1 MNPVLPPHAS
11 MTAAEL
17 TSLLAALLLFAAI
30 FLLAAAFA
38 SILLERI
45 SRRRR
50 LVSLAEIA
58 RRANPT
64 LIVALG
70 CPPRTRRGRPSRYLI
85 GRASAAAAAFHYLR
99 EDLRKDLR
107 EDRREDPGEGP
118 REELREVPILCSG
131 RITAPRL
138 GENGGPDGADEAE
151 ALAVLLEAARVPRAS
166 ILFDRSAARTIDTVD
181 HLAEHHHS
189 ARILIVTQ
197 AFHLPRALFLA
208 RARGLEAW
216 GLAAPG
222 PTPGWRGQLREG
234 LGRMRAVWDVGIR
247 WRRR

>member
-1 MNPVLPPHAS
+1 MNPVLTPHAS
-11 MTAAEL
+11 TTATAL
-17 TSLLAALLLFAAI
+17 PALLAALLLIAAL
-30 FLLAAAFA
+30 FLLAAACA
-38 SILLERI
+38 SIVLERI

-85 GRASAAAAAFHYLR
+85 GRASAAAAAFHS
-99 EDLRKDLR
+99 LR
-107 EDRREDPGEGP
+107 EDRREDLGEVP
-118 REELREVPILCSG
+118 RANLREVPILCSG
-131 RITAPRL
+131 RIAAPSL
-138 GENGGPDGADEAE
+138 GETGGPDGTDEAE

-181 HLAEHHHS
+181 HLAEHHR
-189 ARILIVTQ
+189 AVRILIVTQ

-247 WRRR
+247 RLRR

>member
-1 MNPVLPPHAS
+1 MNPVLALRTS
-11 MTAAEL
+11 TTAAAL
-17 TSLLAALLLFAAI
+17 TALLAALLLLAAL
-30 FLLAAAFA
+30 FLLAAAIA
-38 SILLERI
+38 SIALERI

-58 RRANPT
+58 GRADPT

-70 CPPRTRRGRPSRYLI
+70 CPPRTRSGRPSRYLI
-85 GRASAAAAAFHYLR
+85 GRASAAAAAFHSLC
-99 EDLRKDLR
+99 K
-107 EDRREDPGEGP
+107 DRREDLGEGP
-118 REELREVPILCSG
+118 RAKLREVPILCSG
-131 RITAPRL
+131 RITAPGP
-138 GENGGPDGADEAE
+138 GENAGTDETDEAE

-166 ILFDRSAARTIDTVD
+166 ILFDRRAARTIDTIH
-181 HLAEHHHS
+181 HLAEHHGS

>member
-85 GRASAAAAAFHYLR
+85 GRASAAAAAFHHL
-99 EDLRKDLR
+99 
-107 EDRREDPGEGP
+107 

-138 GENGGPDGADEAE
+138 GENGGPDGTDEAE

-189 ARILIVTQ
+189 ACILIVTQ

>member
-1 MNPVLPPHAS
+1 MNPVLTPHAS
-11 MTAAEL
+11 TTAPAV
-17 TSLLAALLLFAAI
+17 TALLAALLLIAAL

-38 SILLERI
+38 SIVLERI

-58 RRANPT
+58 QRADPT
-64 LIVALG
+64 LIVVLG
-70 CPPRTRRGRPSRYLI
+70 CPPWTRSGRPSRYLI
-85 GRASAAAAAFHYLR
+85 GRASAAAAAFHH
-99 EDLRKDLR
+99 LR
-107 EDRREDPGEGP
+107 EDRREDRGKGP
-118 REELREVPILCSG
+118 RAELREVPILCSG
-131 RITAPRL
+131 RITARSL
-138 GENGGPDGADEAE
+138 GENGGPDETDEAE
-151 ALAVLLEAARVPRAS
+151 ALAVLLEAARVPRTS
-166 ILFDRSAARTIDTVD
+166 ILFDRGATRTIDTID
-181 HLAEHHHS
+181 HLAEHHRA

>member
-1 MNPVLPPHAS
+1 MNPVLTPHAS
-11 MTAAEL
+11 TTATAL
-17 TSLLAALLLFAAI
+17 PALLAALLLLAAL
-30 FLLAAAFA
+30 FLLAAACA
-38 SILLERI
+38 SIVLERI

-58 RRANPT
+58 GRADPT
-64 LIVALG
+64 LIVVLG
-70 CPPRTRRGRPSRYLI
+70 CPPRTRSGRPSRYLI
-85 GRASAAAAAFHYLR
+85 GRASAAAAAFHS
-99 EDLRKDLR
+99 LR
-107 EDRREDPGEGP
+107 EDRREDLGEGP
-118 REELREVPILCSG
+118 RANLREVPVLCSG
-131 RITAPRL
+131 RITAPSL
-138 GENGGPDGADEAE
+138 GNNGGPDEAE

-181 HLAEHHHS
+181 HLAEHHRA

-208 RARGLEAW
+208 RARGLAAW

-247 WRRR
+247 RLRR